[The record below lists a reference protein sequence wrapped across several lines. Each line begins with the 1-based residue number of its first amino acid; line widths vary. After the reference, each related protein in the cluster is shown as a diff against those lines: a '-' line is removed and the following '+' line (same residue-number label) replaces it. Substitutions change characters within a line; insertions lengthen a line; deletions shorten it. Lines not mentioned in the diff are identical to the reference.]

1 MLKNLLIISSFI
13 LISFTSFAGENATT
27 TIKGSVVDKED
38 QEVLTGVKI
47 SIKELNQ
54 DFYSDFDGNF
64 KVPNLD
70 NNSTYTITISYI
82 SYEDQIL
89 TDVSPADIH
98 KKLAIALV
106 KE

>member
-13 LISFTSFAGENATT
+13 LLSFSSFAGENATT

-38 QEVLTGVKI
+38 KEVLTGVKV
-47 SIKELNQ
+47 SIKELDK

-64 KVPNLD
+64 KLPNLD
-70 NNSTYTITISYI
+70 KNNTYTITISYV
-82 SYEDQIL
+82 SYEDQTL
-89 TDVSPADIH
+89 TNVSPSDIH
-98 KKLAIALV
+98 KKLTIALI